1 MAVTNNTMILR
12 RDLLTRI
19 IKLLREGTLEEHID
33 RIPYLMRPKGCAD
46 VSRCC
51 IYKDRAMLKYR
62 AMGVLG
68 FGIEDEEDE
77 MTSLAEY
84 TRRAFRRE
92 AVAENPL
99 SVITDACSACVKV
112 NYVVTNMCRGCVA
125 RPCEVNCN
133 KGAIHFVNG
142 QANIDSTKCVN
153 CGLCMKNCPFHAIV
167 YIPVPCEESCPVG
180 AISKDE
186 QGKEHIDPEKCIYCG
201 RCLSACPFGAVM
213 EKSHLIEIFRAFR
226 SERPVVALV
235 APAVAGQFKTSLAN
249 IMGAI
254 RRLGFDDVIEVA
266 KGADVTT
273 TNEAAE
279 FAEKVIDGGQAF
291 MTTSCCP
298 AYYRLAHRHIPE
310 VAPFVSH
317 TRSPMYYAA
326 QIAREQYPDAT
337 IVFIGPCLAKRKE
350 AYGDPNVDLML
361 SFEELGTMFV
371 AMGVDAFT
379 DEAAVSLDE
388 DIMPSS
394 RGYAATEGVMSAV
407 AGQLPE
413 GYKDKIRPVV
423 INGIDK
429 QSIRDL
435 RGYAKACPGNMVEV
449 MACEGGCVNGCN
461 VIANPKIATRQIKEL
476 AK

>member
-12 RDLLTRI
+12 RELLTRI
-19 IKLLREGTLEEHID
+19 VKLLNDNTLEENID
-33 RIPYLMRPKGCAD
+33 RIPYLMRPKGSAE

-68 FGIEDEEDE
+68 FGIDEEEDE
-77 MTSLAEY
+77 MTSLADY
-84 TRRAFRRE
+84 ARMAFARDH
-92 AVAENPL
+92 VSENPL
-99 SVITDACSACVKV
+99 SVMTDACSACVKV

-142 QANIDSTKCVN
+142 QANIDSSQCVN

-186 QGKEHIDPEKCIYCG
+186 HGKEHIDPEKCIYCG
-201 RCLSACPFGAVM
+201 RCLSACPFGAVV
-213 EKSHLIEIFRAFR
+213 EKSHLVELFKAFR
-226 SERPVVALV
+226 SPRPVVALV
-235 APAVAGQFKTSLAN
+235 APAVAGQFKTSLEN
-249 IMGAI
+249 IIGSI
-254 RRLGFDDVIEVA
+254 RKLGFDDVIEVA

-273 TNEAAE
+273 KNEAAE
-279 FAEKVIDGGQAF
+279 FAERVLEQGAPF

-298 AYYRLAHRHIPE
+298 SYYRLAHKHIPE
-310 VAPFVSH
+310 VAQFVSH

-326 QIAREQYPDAT
+326 EIARRQYPDAT
-337 IVFIGPCLAKRKE
+337 IVFVGPCVAKRKE
-350 AYGDPNVDLML
+350 AYYDPNVDLML

-379 DEAAVSLDE
+379 NGTAVALDE

-394 RGYAATEGVMSAV
+394 RGYAASEGVMGAV
-407 AGQLPE
+407 AAALPE
-413 GYKDKIRPVV
+413 ECKDRIKPVV
-423 INGIDK
+423 INGIDRQAIK
-429 QSIRDL
+429 DL
-435 RGYAKACPGNMVEV
+435 RSYAKSCPGNMVEV

-461 VIANPKIATRQIKEL
+461 VIANPKVAARQVKEL